1 MSDGGFKL
9 YLDERFNN
17 LTTNMNAHFR
27 TVDERLEKIEVQTTK
42 TNGRV
47 NELEKWRSEECGK
60 MSESARLQIVDHN
73 VRTRVLQT
81 IGIFISA
88 CAVIVAI
95 FVGIRANN
103 KAWET
108 KKAEMVNDLRKSLEP
123 AVISR
128 GSVYDP
134 TTGKLYLQD
143 STKKVKLHEVIQDLY
158 NEK

>member
-1 MSDGGFKL
+1 M
-9 YLDERFNN
+9 
-17 LTTNMNAHFR
+17 
-27 TVDERLEKIEVQTTK
+27 
-42 TNGRV
+42 
-47 NELEKWRSEECGK
+47 
-60 MSESARLQIVDHN
+60 
-73 VRTRVLQT
+73 LQT
-81 IGIFISA
+81 VGIFISA

-108 KKAEMVNDLRKSLEP
+108 KKAEMVNDLRKALEP